1 MDCLLSKSLLY
12 FGRRTS
18 SSLPSS
24 FLLPHSINLLHYLNT
39 CTMKS
44 LTPPPSYTLL
54 PTYSDTSLT
63 TMSERTGLEIP
74 RAAQPAA
81 QPAEDT
87 ASFIGLLLKL
97 LVSAVFIFLSSFLLF
112 FFYADSTNCTF
123 AKLQDAL
130 WTCII
135 VTAIGFLIRLPSRK
149 FPRCTSEWVSCLKE
163 ILLLEVTIALGLGV
177 IASRPTVFK
186 CSSADATSITGT
198 ALQCASG
205 NPSAASTP

>member
-1 MDCLLSKSLLY
+1 
-12 FGRRTS
+12 
-18 SSLPSS
+18 
-24 FLLPHSINLLHYLNT
+24 
-39 CTMKS
+39 MKS

-54 PTYSDTSLT
+54 PTYSNTSLT
-63 TMSERTGLEIP
+63 AMSERTGLEIP
-74 RAAQPAA
+74 RAAQPA
-81 QPAEDT
+81 EDT
-87 ASFIGLLLKL
+87 ASFIGLKI

-205 NPSAASTP
+205 NPSAA